1 MANATVSRL
10 GQINGAGDVKAL
22 FLKVWSGEVL
32 AAFAENNVF
41 LSRHMVRSISS
52 GKSAQFPATHKA
64 VASYHTPG
72 TEIVGQVINGG
83 ERNIDL
89 DDLLIAPVFVASID
103 EAMAHYDFRSEYSK
117 QCGAALSRTFD
128 KNVAQVMTLAARATA
143 TVTGGNGG
151 SRITAATMKTDTT
164 VFIDACF
171 DAVQALREK
180 DVPEGDTSIFLPWS
194 IYLNIVSSGSKAI
207 SFDLNP
213 EGSNGSVASGKVYRI
228 AGVPLVPTNNLPTTN
243 VTTGPTAYQGD
254 FTTTAGLVA
263 HRAAAG
269 TVKLLDLASEMAYD
283 IRRQGT
289 LIVSK
294 MAVGHGILRPEC
306 AVELATA

>member
-1 MANATVSRL
+1 MADATVARL
-10 GQINGAGDVKAL
+10 GQINGAGDARAL
-22 FLKVWSGEVL
+22 FLKVYSGEVL
-32 AAFAENNVF
+32 TAFAENNVF
-41 LSRHMVRSISS
+41 MSRHMVRSISS

-64 VASYHTPG
+64 TASYHVPG
-72 TEIVGQVINGG
+72 TEIVGQVINNG

-89 DDLLIAPVFVASID
+89 DDLLISPVFIASID

-117 QCGAALSRTFD
+117 QAGAALARTFD
-128 KNVAQVMTLAARATA
+128 KNVAQVMTLAARASA
-143 TVTGGNGG
+143 TVSGGNGG
-151 SRITAATMKTDTT
+151 SRITAATMKTDVT

-180 DVPEGDTSIFLPWS
+180 DVPEGDTSIFLPWGL
-194 IYLNIVSSGSKAI
+194 YLNLVSSGSKAI
-207 SFDLNP
+207 DRDLNA
-213 EGSNGSVASGKVYRI
+213 EGNGSIASGRVYRI
-228 AGVPLVPTNNLPTTN
+228 AGVPLVPTNNLPSTN

-254 FTTTAGLVA
+254 FTTTAALVA
-263 HRAAAG
+263 HKAAAG
-269 TVKLLDLASEMAYD
+269 TVKLIDLATEMAYD

-289 LIVSK
+289 LVVSK